1 MTYYVLFFLHLDS
14 RRVSIAGITDH
25 PESCWMEQM
34 ARNATLKGW
43 GFLPSRRYLFDDRDA
58 KFSESFR
65 DRLAA
70 GGVKPLKLPS
80 RSPNR
85 NAFAERG
92 VRSVKEEC
100 LSKLVLF
107 GEAALRRVLAKY
119 VEHFHAERN
128 HPGKGKVLLFPSSDR
143 AASNGSGRVRC
154 QERLGGLLKY
164 YHREAA

>member
-1 MTYYVLFFLHLDS
+1 M
-14 RRVSIAGITDH
+14 SIAGITDH

-58 KFSESFR
+58 KFSETRCQPS
-65 DRLAA
+65 
-70 GGVKPLKLPS
+70 GVKAPETAVTPSESERIRGALGALGEGGMPLQVGALGGGSAAESAGRIRRTFS
-80 RSPNR
+80 RR
-85 NAFAERG
+85 
-92 VRSVKEEC
+92 EE
-100 LSKLVLF
+100 SSGQREGALVSQL
-107 GEAALRRVLAKY
+107 
-119 VEHFHAERN
+119 
-128 HPGKGKVLLFPSSDR
+128 R

>member
-1 MTYYVLFFLHLDS
+1 MTYDVLFFLHLDS
-14 RRVSIAGITDH
+14 RRLSIAGSTDH

-34 ARNATLKGW
+34 ARNATLEGW

-85 NAFAERG
+85 NAFAALG
-92 VRSVKEEC
+92 A
-100 LSKLVLF
+100 L
-107 GEAALRRVLAKY
+107 GEGGMPLQVGALWGGSAAESA
-119 VEHFHAERN
+119 
-128 HPGKGKVLLFPSSDR
+128 
-143 AASNGSGRVRC
+143 GRIR
-154 QERLGGLLKY
+154 
-164 YHREAA
+164 

>member
-1 MTYYVLFFLHLDS
+1 MTYYVLFFLHLGS

-34 ARNATLKGW
+34 ARNATLEGW

-70 GGVKPLKLPS
+70 GGVKPLELPS

-85 NAFAERG
+85 NAFAERW

-100 LSKLVLF
+100 LSKLALF
-107 GEAALRRVLAKY
+107 GEAALRRVL
-119 VEHFHAERN
+119 N
-128 HPGKGKVLLFPSSDR
+128 T
-143 AASNGSGRVRC
+143 
-154 QERLGGLLKY
+154 
-164 YHREAA
+164 